1 MTNEEIQEFVNRLA
15 NIDDEK
21 LISLYESGRALK
33 NLFIETR
40 MTQQFLE
47 SDPDS
52 KEEELF

>member
-15 NIDDEK
+15 NIDDEE
-21 LISLYESGRALK
+21 LIALYESGRALK

-47 SDPDS
+47 KDPDS
-52 KEEELF
+52 KEELF